1 MVFEDLS
8 TEERAKRHCFFF
20 PYVQREPTLKSTER
34 TGCKQNNFRS
44 KFLTFKLKASCY
56 FFLLFVFSFFVGND
70 QWLYGTFHRHPVI
83 PFVNLQIW
91 KYSKAFLIISI
102 YEPSMFRILKGFINV
117 KPRVFIAR
125 IKFSFYIRFFSGLF

>member
-1 MVFEDLS
+1 MKTSPPKKEQKDIAFSFRMFNVNLHWS
-8 TEERAKRHCFFF
+8 PQK
-20 PYVQREPTLKSTER
+20 EPVANKTT
-34 TGCKQNNFRS
+34 S

-56 FFLLFVFSFFVGND
+56 FFLLFLFSFFVGND

-91 KYSKAFLIISI
+91 KYSKTFLIISI

-117 KPRVFIAR
+117 KPRVFRAR

>member
-8 TEERAKRHCFFF
+8 TEERAKRHRFFF

-34 TGCKQNNFRS
+34 TGWKQNNFRS
-44 KFLTFKLKASCY
+44 KFLTFKLKASYY
-56 FFLLFVFSFFVGND
+56 FFLLFLFSFFVGND

-91 KYSKAFLIISI
+91 KYSKTFLIISI

-117 KPRVFIAR
+117 KPRVFRAR